1 MRRHRG
7 PHSPL
12 CRPGK
17 VRGAPLF
24 KDARDLDYAAMLS
37 AIKEGRQK
45 MLANPPVDMARAT
58 ATASRAS
65 H

>member
-1 MRRHRG
+1 
-7 PHSPL
+7 L